1 METHEGE
8 HDSLFLASISS
19 EHNKNF
25 ILVKET
31 PHPVF
36 FKPLKKDEWLPIS
49 KIKEESSIN
58 LALMSPGPQN
68 LSPPTTHL

>member
-1 METHEGE
+1 MLTVSCIACIAHNQASCKETHEGE

-31 PHPVF
+31 THPVF
-36 FKPLKKDEWLPIS
+36 F
-49 KIKEESSIN
+49 
-58 LALMSPGPQN
+58 SP
-68 LSPPTTHL
+68 